1 MIDYAKDIILNSN
14 LSLRRNINGFDFPT
28 TMTYEDSEKIVEII
42 RDIYPDDFIL
52 LGDLDENIL
61 NKLINDMVLSE
72 DCTSKLAEIA
82 VIFADDY
89 IITVNDRDHI
99 AINYRNFEMDVKKAY
114 KRVNEIEKEL
124 DQKIDFAFSPEFGYL
139 TSDARN
145 SGAGLEIRL
154 KMFLFALVDAEE
166 SYYGFKQGL
175 LSHGMYGTRYIPAY
189 YDKYVNDIYLVK
201 NFGNYRENMDEYIL
215 EMSANIDSLVRNER
229 RFRRDYQ
236 ILNNITDDDII
247 EEIAISLNNLNSGKL
262 TSLNTITSELFK
274 LKKYNKLGFNTDL
287 TSNELDYLIFNMTK
301 NKYKGKKDP
310 QRAEFLNSYMKE
322 RQWKLTD

>member
-14 LSLRRNINGFDFPT
+14 LSLRRNIDGFDFPT
-28 TMTYEDSEKIVEII
+28 TMTYEDSERVVEIM
-42 RDIYPDDFIL
+42 RDIYPDQLAL
-52 LGDLDENIL
+52 LNEIDENTL

-72 DCTSKLAEIA
+72 DCTSKLAVIA
-82 VIFADDY
+82 VIFGDDY
-89 IITVNDRDHI
+89 IITINDRDHI
-99 AINYRNFEMDVKKAY
+99 AINYRNFDMDVKKAY

-124 DQKIDFAFSPEFGYL
+124 DQKLDFAFTPEFGYL
-139 TSDARN
+139 TSDGRN
-145 SGAGLEIRL
+145 NGAGLEVRL

-175 LSHGMYGTRYIPAY
+175 LSHGMYGTRYIPSY
-189 YDKYVNDIYLVK
+189 YDRYVDDIYLVK
-201 NFGNYRENMDEYIL
+201 NFGNYRDDMDEYIQKL
-215 EMSANIDSLVRNER
+215 SGNIDSLVRNER

-236 ILNNITDDDII
+236 ILNNISDDDII
-247 EEIAISLNNLNSGKL
+247 EQIAISLNNLNSRQL
-262 TSLNTITSELFK
+262 TSLNTIASELYK

-287 TSNELDYLIFNMTK
+287 TSNELDYLIFNLTK

-310 QRAEFLNSYMKE
+310 DRYEFLNSYMKE

>member
-262 TSLNTITSELFK
+262 TSLNTIANELFK
-274 LKKYNKLGFNTDL
+274 LKKYSKLGFNTDL

-301 NKYKGKKDP
+301 NKYKGKNDP
-310 QRAEFLNSYMKE
+310 QRSEFLNSYMKE

>member
-262 TSLNTITSELFK
+262 TSLNTIANELFK
-274 LKKYNKLGFNTDL
+274 LKKYSKLGFNTDL

>member
-1 MIDYAKDIILNSN
+1 
-14 LSLRRNINGFDFPT
+14 
-28 TMTYEDSEKIVEII
+28 
-42 RDIYPDDFIL
+42 
-52 LGDLDENIL
+52 
-61 NKLINDMVLSE
+61 
-72 DCTSKLAEIA
+72 
-82 VIFADDY
+82 
-89 IITVNDRDHI
+89 
-99 AINYRNFEMDVKKAY
+99 MDVKKAY

-175 LSHGMYGTRYIPAY
+175 FSHGMYGTRYIPAY

-262 TSLNTITSELFK
+262 TSLNTIANELFK
-274 LKKYNKLGFNTDL
+274 LKKYSKLGFNTDL

-301 NKYKGKKDP
+301 NKYKGKNDP
-310 QRAEFLNSYMKE
+310 QRSEFLNSYMKE

>member
-14 LSLRRNINGFDFPT
+14 LSLRRNIDGFDFPT
-28 TMTYEDSEKIVEII
+28 TMTYEASEKVIEIVREI
-42 RDIYPDDFIL
+42 YQDDLIL
-52 LGDLDENIL
+52 LNQIDENTL
-61 NKLINDMVLSE
+61 SKLINDMVLSE
-72 DCTSKLAEIA
+72 DCTSKLAEIGI
-82 VIFADDY
+82 IFADDC

-99 AINYRNFEMDVKKAY
+99 AINYRNFDMDLKKVY
-114 KRVNEIEKEL
+114 QRVNEVEKEL
-124 DQKIDFAFSPEFGYL
+124 DQKLDFAFTPEFGYL

-145 SGAGLEIRL
+145 NGAGLEVRL

-175 LSHGMYGTRYIPAY
+175 LSHGMYGTRYIPKY

-201 NFGNYRENMDEYIL
+201 NFGNYRDDMDEYIVK
-215 EMSANIDSLVRNER
+215 MSANIDSLVRNER

-236 ILNNITDDDII
+236 VLNNISDDDII
-247 EEIAISLNNLNSGKL
+247 EQIAISLNNLNSNKL
-262 TSLNTITSELFK
+262 TSLYTIANELYN

-287 TSNELDYLIFNMTK
+287 TSNELDYLIFNLTK

-310 QRAEFLNSYMKE
+310 DRYEFLNSYMKE

>member
-262 TSLNTITSELFK
+262 TSLNTIASEFFK

>member
-175 LSHGMYGTRYIPAY
+175 FSHGMYGTRYIPAY

-262 TSLNTITSELFK
+262 TSLNTIANELFK
-274 LKKYNKLGFNTDL
+274 LKKYSKLGFNTDL

-301 NKYKGKKDP
+301 NKYKGKNDP
-310 QRAEFLNSYMKE
+310 QRSEFLNSYMKE

>member
-61 NKLINDMVLSE
+61 NKLISDMVLSE

-262 TSLNTITSELFK
+262 TSLNTIANELFK
-274 LKKYNKLGFNTDL
+274 LKKYSKLGFNTDL

-301 NKYKGKKDP
+301 NKYKGKNDP
-310 QRAEFLNSYMKE
+310 QRSEFLNSYMKE

>member
-61 NKLINDMVLSE
+61 NKLIDDMVLSE

-262 TSLNTITSELFK
+262 TSLNTIASELFK

-310 QRAEFLNSYMKE
+310 QRSEFLNSYMKE